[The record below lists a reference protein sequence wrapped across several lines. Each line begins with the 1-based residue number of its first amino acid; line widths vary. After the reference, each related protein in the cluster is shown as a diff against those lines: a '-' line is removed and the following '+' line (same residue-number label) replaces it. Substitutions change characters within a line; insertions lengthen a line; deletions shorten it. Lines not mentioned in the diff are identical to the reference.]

1 MLQTLTPSGRPQADS
16 CNARLPRSLSAAFP
30 AWRGGTKAWLC
41 VPPAPP
47 PPSAEL
53 SGFCGY
59 TFPFYSSPPTDLSQL
74 PSQDRSFV
82 YSWLRVR
89 GSSDRFPSSAH
100 WCCFKLRVYQR
111 LIWKNGRI
119 WGRASITGA
128 ERLVFSLGP
137 VTFDESPL
145 KTPLGKAW
153 PAFASAHS
161 LSLADC
167 FWQDRLFF
175 NVPQP

>member
-1 MLQTLTPSGRPQADS
+1 MLQTLTLSGRPQADS
-16 CNARLPRSLSAAFP
+16 CSARSLSADFP
-30 AWRGGTKAWLC
+30 EQRPGFVSPYRHHHPQQNSQDSVAT
-41 VPPAPP
+41 
-47 PPSAEL
+47 L
-53 SGFCGY
+53 S
-59 TFPFYSSPPTDLSQL
+59 PFSSSPLTDLSQL
-74 PSQDRSFV
+74 PSQDESFV
-82 YSWLRVR
+82 YFWLRVR
-89 GSSDRFPSSAH
+89 GSSDHFPSSAH

-111 LIWKNGRI
+111 LIWKNGRV

-153 PAFASAHS
+153 PAFASAQRTS